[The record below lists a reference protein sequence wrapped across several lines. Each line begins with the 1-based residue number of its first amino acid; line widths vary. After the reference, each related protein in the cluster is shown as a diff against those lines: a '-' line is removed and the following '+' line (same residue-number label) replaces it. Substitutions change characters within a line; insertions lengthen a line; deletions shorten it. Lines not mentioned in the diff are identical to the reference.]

1 MNWRDFIAR
10 LRGRQKAYI
19 YRNGIDKPFTM
30 IWTNSA
36 PLKDE
41 TICLWD
47 GEKFT
52 NFKVVGRIFG
62 VNTPS
67 KTACWNIYTEEI
79 IDNSVSE
86 QEIEELRQEILKLNL
101 DK

>member
-19 YRNGIDKPFTM
+19 YRNGEDNPIAI

-41 TICLWD
+41 IISLWD

-52 NFKVVGRIFG
+52 KYKVIGRIFG

-67 KTACWNIYTEEI
+67 KTACWNIYTKEVVECYQPT
-79 IDNSVSE
+79 DA
-86 QEIEELRQEILKLNL
+86 EIEDLMREIRELNK
-101 DK
+101 

>member
-1 MNWRDFIAR
+1 M
-10 LRGRQKAYI
+10 RGRQKAYI
-19 YRNGIDKPFTM
+19 YRNGEDNPIAI

-41 TICLWD
+41 IISLWD

-52 NFKVVGRIFG
+52 KYKVIGRIFG

-67 KTACWNIYTEEI
+67 KTACWNIYTKEVV
-79 IDNSVSE
+79 DRPTDA
-86 QEIEELRQEILKLNL
+86 EIEDLMREIRELNK
-101 DK
+101 